1 MKLVEV
7 NWEPTDRQLRQFGA
21 AALIVLPLVAWWWGG
36 ANSRVFWAG
45 ATAGG
50 AAGLLAI
57 FRPAGLK
64 AVFLGLSLIT
74 MPIGMIVAELA
85 MLLVYGI
92 AVLPIGLFFR
102 LVGRDPLQRGLDRA
116 AATYWE
122 PRKPSPAPAS
132 YLRQW

>member
-1 MKLVEV
+1 MKLVEI
-7 NWEPTDRQLRQFGA
+7 NWEPTDRQLRQFGT
-21 AALIVLPLVAWWWGG
+21 AALIVLPLAAWWWGG
-36 ANSRVFWAG
+36 ASSCVFWTG

-50 AAGLLAI
+50 AAALLAI
-57 FRPAGLK
+57 LRPASLK
-64 AVFLGLSLIT
+64 AVFLGLSLLS
-74 MPIGMIVAELA
+74 MPIGMVMAELA

-102 LVGRDPLQRGLDRA
+102 LVGRDPLQRGLDRS

-122 PRKPSPAPAS
+122 PRKPPSGPAS